1 MDEVLVDDLVPSI
14 SALTSG
20 TSFSAWQQALV
31 KKDMKPSF
39 TPCFFSNWSLYSRRS
54 AITSVMST
62 SL

>member
-1 MDEVLVDDLVPSI
+1 MSVPSI

-31 KKDMKPSF
+31 KNDMKPSF
-39 TPCFFSNWSLYSRRS
+39 TPCFFSKTSLYSLRS
-54 AITSVMST
+54 SMMPVMST